1 MKDTRPE
8 SVAIPTDRLP
18 IEVIPAG
25 TPQPATHSTTDNGAG
40 DGDRRAVGPTARRTQ
55 RAQREPSVWKDV
67 PASIP
72 ITSPYTP
79 ELEELQDRISA
90 VLGTGMLTNSRFV
103 REFENQMADYLE
115 AEEAVAVSNCTTGL
129 IMTLSV
135 LGLTGEVLVPSF
147 TFSATGHVCYWA
159 GLKPV
164 FVDCDRRDWT
174 VQLSDCIDAIGV
186 STGERVSSILAVHT
200 FGNPADVDAL
210 EQFARDQ
217 DLVLLFD
224 AAHAVGSMYRGRRL
238 GAAGTASVFSLTPT
252 KIITSGEGGIIA
264 TNDRSLAGELRVF
277 RNYGDDG
284 SYDCGRV
291 GLNGRMSELNAILG
305 LATLDNA
312 DDEVRIRN
320 DYADAYAEELAGIP
334 GVALQEVR
342 TDCRSSY
349 KDFTVLIDKLQF
361 GAGRDQLGAALGR
374 ENVATRK
381 YFDPPLHRQ
390 TAYRNREFRR
400 TDLRNTDF
408 LSNCALTLPMYSGMG
423 LNAVKKV
430 CAFIRSYQRE
440 SAKNLE
446 LSLKE

>member
-8 SVAIPTDRLP
+8 YVATPTDRPP
-18 IEVIPAG
+18 IEVIPAKS
-25 TPQPATHSTTDNGAG
+25 PQPVTHSTTDNDTG
-40 DGDRRAVGPTARRTQ
+40 DADRRDTATKARRTGGGQ
-55 RAQREPSVWKDV
+55 RDLIAWKDV
-67 PASIP
+67 SESIP

-79 ELEELQDRISA
+79 GWDVLQDRISS
-90 VLGTGMLTNSRFV
+90 VLETGMLTNSRFV
-103 REFENQMADYLE
+103 REFEKRMAEYLE

-135 LGLTGEVLVPSF
+135 LGLTGEILVPSF
-147 TFSATGHVCYWA
+147 TFSATGHVCYWT

-164 FVDCDRRDWT
+164 FVDCDGRDWT
-174 VQLSDCIDAIGV
+174 IQLSDCIEATGAAA
-186 STGERVSSILAVHT
+186 GERVSSILAVHT

-224 AAHAVGSMYRGRRL
+224 AAHAVGSTYKGRRL
-238 GAAGTASVFSLTPT
+238 GAAGKASVFSLTPT

-264 TNDRSLAGELRVF
+264 TDDRSLAGELRVF

-312 DDEVRIRN
+312 DDEVEIRN
-320 DYADAYAEELAGIP
+320 EYAAVYAEELAGIP
-334 GVALQEVR
+334 GMALQAVR
-342 TDCRSSY
+342 PDCRSSY
-349 KDFTVLIDKLQF
+349 KDFTVVVDETRF
-361 GAGRDQLGAALGR
+361 GTNRDQLGAALGR

-390 TAYRNREFRR
+390 TAYRNLEFRR
-400 TDLRNTDF
+400 TGLRNTDS
-408 LSNCALTLPMYSGMG
+408 LSKCALTLPMYSGMG
-423 LNAVKKV
+423 TNAVKKV
-430 CAFIRSYQRE
+430 CESIRSYQRE
-440 SAKNLE
+440 SARNFE
-446 LSLKE
+446 LSVKE